1 MKITDDELKNK
12 TMQIS
17 IAEGSFGVLSSMLSD
32 NYIVPF
38 ALSLNSTPFQI
49 GILSSLG
56 NMVSPIGQII
66 GSYKIESTS
75 RKSVILTGVI
85 GMAAIWPLYIVLA
98 IIYQFRMIN
107 QLIPWFLLGLFL
119 VYMLFT
125 GILNPSWFSVMGD
138 IVPEN
143 YRGRYFAKRNLITNA
158 IALTGILILS
168 FSLDWFEIQGVI
180 FLGFILVF
188 FIGFITRIMSVILFT
203 KQYYPPF
210 HVEAS
215 DHIKFIQIIK
225 EIPKT
230 NFGKFTL
237 FVSLIMLGQWIA
249 GPFYAVYM
257 LTDLRFNYSTFILI
271 NMFSSIVSLFFFP
284 LLGALSDK
292 FGNVRMLQ
300 IGSVI
305 IPFLPFLWI
314 LFNTPI
320 GILLVPQLLNGIGWT
335 SFNLA
340 TSNFI
345 YDNIPTKKIG
355 MYIAFY
361 NSLLG
366 ISILI
371 GGLIGSFLITYIPIS
386 FMNNFHFVFF
396 ISGIARI
403 IVVIIFLPK
412 IKEVRIPI
420 KTKPIFN
427 LKNTT
432 IYRWLYDLTLRNHP
446 KNRKNQRK
454 EKN

>member
-1 MKITDDELKNK
+1 MKLTDDELKNK

-17 IAEGSFGVLSSMLSD
+17 IAEGSVGVLSSMLSD

-66 GSYKIESTS
+66 GSHKIESTS
-75 RKSVILTGVI
+75 RKSVTLTGVI

-98 IIYQFRMIN
+98 IIYQFGIIS
-107 QLIPWFLLGLFL
+107 QLIPWILLGFFL
-119 VYMLFT
+119 IYMLFA
-125 GILNPSWFSVMGD
+125 GILNPAWFSVMGD

-168 FSLDWFEIQGVI
+168 FSLDWFEIQGII
-180 FLGFILVF
+180 FLGFILIF
-188 FIGFITRIMSVILFT
+188 FTGFITRIMSVLLFT

-210 HVEAS
+210 YVEAS

-271 NMFSSIVSLFFFP
+271 NMFSSVVSLFFFP
-284 LLGALSDK
+284 VLGKFCDK

-300 IGSVI
+300 IGSVV
-305 IPFLPFLWI
+305 IPILPLLWI

-335 SFNLA
+335 AFNLA
-340 TSNFI
+340 SSNFI
-345 YDNIPTKKIG
+345 YDNIPIKKIG

-361 NSLLG
+361 NSILG
-366 ISILI
+366 ISILT
-371 GGLIGSFLITYIPIS
+371 GGLVGSFLIIYIPS
-386 FMNNFHFVFF
+386 NFMNPFHFVFF
-396 ISGIARI
+396 ISGITRI

-412 IKEVRIPI
+412 IKEVRIT
-420 KTKPIFN
+420 TKPIFN

-432 IYRWLYDLTLRNHP
+432 IYRWLYDLTLRNHS
-446 KNRKNQRK
+446 KNRKNK
-454 EKN
+454 KKVEN